1 MNSNVI
7 LRILLLVGVAVLLF
21 VPTAWAIR
29 DVAYRSFPSLKTK
42 VLWFVLVTLLPPFGG
57 LIYIV
62 GGRPRAQ
69 REMEESKYQNETAE
83 RRSEEPL
90 E

>member
-1 MNSNVI
+1 MDSGVI
-7 LRILLLVGVAVLLF
+7 LRILLLFGVAILLF
-21 VPTAWAIR
+21 VPTVWAIR

-57 LIYIV
+57 LIYFV
-62 GGRPRAQ
+62 AGRPRVQ
-69 REMEESKYQNETAE
+69 RQMEESEYQGETSE

-90 E
+90 D

>member
-1 MNSNVI
+1 MDSGVI

-42 VLWFVLVTLLPPFGG
+42 VLWFVLLTLLPPFGG
-57 LIYIV
+57 LIYII
-62 GGRPRAQ
+62 GGRPRVQ
-69 REMEESKYQNETAE
+69 RQMEQSEYQDETAE
-83 RRSEEPL
+83 GRSENPL
-90 E
+90 Q